1 VLQSVGESCRVMQ
14 SVADGV
20 VEHHGVLQ
28 CSVLQCSVLQCIV
41 NCFSMLN
48 RCGVLIS
55 VLMGPIYF
63 GGTVTSKSMM
73 QSVAE
78 CCRALQCVTFCYSV

>member
-41 NCFSMLN
+41 NCCSISL
-48 RCGVLIS
+48 RCVDS
-55 VLMGPIYF
+55 RF
-63 GGTVTSKSMM
+63 DGTNIF
-73 QSVAE
+73 
-78 CCRALQCVTFCYSV
+78 RRHRDF